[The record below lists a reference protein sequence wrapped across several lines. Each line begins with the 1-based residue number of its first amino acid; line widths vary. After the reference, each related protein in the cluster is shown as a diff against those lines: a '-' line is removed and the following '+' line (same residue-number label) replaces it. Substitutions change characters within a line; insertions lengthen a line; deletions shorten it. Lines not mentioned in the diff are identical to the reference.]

1 MAAIVKPAG
10 VRTFA
15 NKRVFWVP
23 TLTEGAPTAAQIN
36 AGTVTEL
43 TQLLYAEGTGRPGAD
58 VGRVNSPR
66 RVGSS
71 TVEESFATVT
81 RNYGD
86 LLYSEDP
93 QGDGAAAANEARENL
108 TPWDEGF
115 LVGFPGMSA
124 EDGDAST
131 AIIAGVKGRYYKA
144 QLGPQI
150 DDQTGDGEGDEFAIR
165 QPVSIKGDPVR
176 FTLA

>member
-23 TLTEGAPTAAQIN
+23 TLTEGAPTVAQVT

-93 QGDGAAAANEARENL
+93 QAADAAAANKARTNL
-108 TPWDEGF
+108 VPWDEGY
-115 LVGFPGMSA
+115 LVEYPGLSA
-124 EDGDAST
+124 EDGGAST
-131 AIIAGVKGRYYKA
+131 ALVIGVKGRYYKA

-176 FTLA
+176 FTLV

>member
-15 NKRVFWVP
+15 NRRVFWVP

-36 AGTVTEL
+36 AATSVEL
-43 TQLLYAEGTGRPGAD
+43 TQLLYADGTGRPGAD
-58 VGRVNSPR
+58 VTRVNAPR

-71 TVEESFATVT
+71 TVEESFGIVT

-86 LLYSEDP
+86 LLYTEDP
-93 QGDGAAAANEARENL
+93 QGAPTDAANEAREAL
-108 TPWDEGF
+108 TPWDEGY
-115 LVGFPGMSA
+115 LVEFPGMSA

-131 AIIAGVKGRYYKA
+131 AIAAGVKGRYYKA

-176 FTLA
+176 FTLV

>member
-23 TLTEGAPTAAQIN
+23 TLTEGAPTAAQIT
-36 AGTVTEL
+36 AGTTTEL
-43 TQLLYAEGTGRPGAD
+43 TQLLYADGSGRPGAD

-86 LLYSEDP
+86 LLYTEDP
-93 QGDGAAAANEARENL
+93 QAAPGAAANKAREDL

-115 LVGFPGMSA
+115 LVEFPGLSA

-131 AIIAGVKGRYYKA
+131 AIVLGVKGRYYKA